1 MKNIYI
7 FTAIL
12 FISIGCGSKN
22 SNTTKATL
30 PKYQI
35 VLATDIYTGKGKA
48 GEIIIPTISRDLKA
62 SEREKILRD
71 ILHSEGWLT
80 VSAFSTKEA
89 HKEKSCAEFNKRST
103 AFKLGYI
110 GKIDEN
116 GQFLD

>member
-7 FTAIL
+7 FTAII
-12 FISIGCGSKN
+12 FISIGCGSENHSTSKE
-22 SNTTKATL
+22 TL

-48 GEIIIPTISRDLKA
+48 GEIIIPTISRDIKA

-71 ILHSEGWLT
+71 ILLSEGWLT

-103 AFKLGYI
+103 VFKLGYI

-116 GQFLD
+116 GQFSD